1 MSCCEYL
8 RKCFEAFFISPSVE
22 VGMGAG
28 TAYMRE
34 TYLSSPYETG
44 KFFLWVSWLVSA
56 LFHTIKKSSVRG

>member
-44 KFFLWVSWLVSA
+44 KFFFVGFLVGISTVSY
-56 LFHTIKKSSVRG
+56 HQKK